1 MKRLDE
7 REIRI
12 LVLRFGLNGETP
24 RTLEDISKEFD
35 LTRERIRQIET
46 KALRKLKWVGR
57 RKGSDQFI
65 NRKGN

>member
-1 MKRLDE
+1 
-7 REIRI
+7 
-12 LVLRFGLNGETP
+12 
-24 RTLEDISKEFD
+24 EDISKEFD